1 MSSKVKLIVMLKIF
15 FCFCLIFGCQATLIS
30 HCDQAVSNTSFMVK
44 CYGDLILKHGE
55 FVTWKIAHE
64 IIGKCLHPCSS
75 CEIVNCYNMAL
86 TEDLYKFELCAE
98 KCFSFIIKQPKIPA
112 DLEEYYI
119 CVNTNTTNRDILVD
133 CRNLASYFTTTP
145 TSTDFLSTFTENTTL
160 TNFFSSKIPNSFDEQ
175 SLTSSL
181 RNYSLEAGVIT
192 VTSPQNDT
200 FYKPVYTPF
209 TQMKQTSTHSGH
221 LSTVSKTFK
230 KSNDGMFAFISF
242 SVGIALF
249 LSFGLCIYLIGR
261 KIYKHSKR
269 REHRNIN
276 TAGTTH
282 GEMTATFSQSLQFIH
297 RAGSLQLVSNSTE
310 GNTNLSSFDL
320 LQVRHPRPMLPEPTM
335 SSGCE
340 EGRNTDILQMES
352 MLSSKKDFKR
362 VIAHPNW
369 PESDNVGDGLE
380 PEYAYCSVDELER
393 KRGSV
398 AENDNFYH
406 VGEFPPSSSTLPSIN
421 RYSQEP
427 DSISSGHFPDTPVE
441 QTNPSH
447 NNSFGILLEEQRIAE
462 AIYAKPDKSTYLQRH
477 ESQNENFFNYG
488 RLQGEQCL
496 PRDDLGC
503 FPNATMLCNIE
514 HTN

>member
-1 MSSKVKLIVMLKIF
+1 MIF
-15 FCFCLIFGCQATLIS
+15 CLCLIFGTHATSIS
-30 HCDQAVSNTSFMVK
+30 HCDQAVSSTSFMVK
-44 CYGDLILKHGE
+44 CYGDDTLKYGE
-55 FVTWKIAHE
+55 FVTWLKSNVT
-64 IIGKCLHPCSS
+64 IGTCRYPCSS
-75 CEIVNCYNMAL
+75 GNCAIYCQFVEITGGL
-86 TEDLYKFELCAE
+86 FEFRPCGE
-98 KCFSFIIKQPKIPA
+98 QCFAFSIKQPKYPA

-119 CVNTNTTNRDILVD
+119 CVYANGTNIDIFMG
-133 CRNLASYFTTTP
+133 CRNLASMSTTSP
-145 TSTDFLSTFTENTTL
+145 TSTDFQSIFSENTTL
-160 TNFFSSKIPNSFDEQ
+160 TNPFSSKIPNSFEEQ

-209 TQMKQTSTHSGH
+209 TKQTSTNSDL
-221 LSTVSKTFK
+221 LSTVSKAFK
-230 KSNDGMFAFISF
+230 KSNNGMFAFISV
-242 SVGIALF
+242 SVVIALF
-249 LSFGLCIYLIGR
+249 LSFGLCIYLFGR
-261 KIYKHSKR
+261 KIYKHIR
-269 REHRNIN
+269 IREHRNAN
-276 TAGTTH
+276 TAGTNH
-282 GEMTATFSQSLQFIH
+282 GEIGMTSTFSQSLQFIY
-297 RAGSLQLVSNSTE
+297 RANSLQLVSNPTE

-340 EGRNTDILQMES
+340 EGRNTDILKMES
-352 MLSSKKDFKR
+352 MLSSKKDFNR

-369 PESDNVGDGLE
+369 SESDNVGDGLE
-380 PEYAYCSVDELER
+380 PEYAYCSVDELMR
-393 KRGSV
+393 KRESV

-406 VGEFPPSSSTLPSIN
+406 VGEFPASSSTLRSIN

-427 DSISSGHFPDTPVE
+427 DSISSGHFPDTPIE

-447 NNSFGILLEEQRIAE
+447 NNSFGILLEEQSNAE

-477 ESQNENFFNYG
+477 DSQNDFFFNYGMYG

-496 PRDDLGC
+496 PHDDLGC